1 MVQNKE
7 TVLREDFEEKWV
19 NIHFENGEDWHRF
32 QRTPQSDVEK
42 EKERN
47 LI

>member
-1 MVQNKE
+1 MDDTVVQ
-7 TVLREDFEEKWV
+7 EDFEEKWV
-19 NIHFENGEDWHRF
+19 NTHFENGEDWYSF

-42 EKERN
+42 KKERN